1 MSSTPYYRYRRE
13 IMSNFDISMRALRSL
28 CDKRGWKV
36 SVSSFDENMGFTI
49 TIEGKT
55 KAPRMAVL
63 PYLGG
68 SFSSGHHFRFAFWE
82 YETEKRGKSLV
93 ITMDFT
99 DKERLPSIEEDLLD
113 TFRMA
118 SMNHPFFIDYCREE
132 KPFVAHTREELV
144 WKALTAPARVS
155 SLEDRLR
162 RIAYGYYLSLVGR
175 TSDIDINKTFP
186 SLY

>member
-1 MSSTPYYRYRRE
+1 MSGAPYYTYRRE
-13 IMSNFDISMRALRSL
+13 ITSNRDISLLKLKALCR
-28 CDKRGWKV
+28 DRGWGL
-36 SVSSFDENMGFTI
+36 SVSSFDSEMGFTI

-55 KAPRMAVL
+55 KAPRMTVL
-63 PYLGG
+63 PYLSGG
-68 SFSSGHHFRFAFWE
+68 HSRFAYWE

-93 ITMDFT
+93 ISMILK
-99 DKERLPSIEEDLLD
+99 DKERLAPVEEDLRN

-118 SMNHPFFIDYCREE
+118 AMNHPFFIYYCREE
-132 KPFVAHTREELV
+132 KPFVDHTREELI

-162 RIAYGYYLSLVGR
+162 KVAYGYYLSLIGR